1 MRQLKIIFLSNDI
14 LSLINNLI
22 LLCNNNTLILTN
34 KTILIFNLLMFCINC
49 NQKSFYQPDPRFRRW
64 FHSLSLRIKTTI
76 IFIVI
81 EQTKHRRSLTINMIT
96 VVVHLFCTIFS
107 AQRGC
112 DTTTNFCNEMHILL
126 MIYNLDFPSIEQI
139 SY

>member
-1 MRQLKIIFLSNDI
+1 MRQLKIIFSSNDI
-14 LSLINNLI
+14 LIPINKLV
-22 LLCNNNTLILTN
+22 LLCNNTLIFTN
-34 KTILIFNLLMFCINC
+34 KTILIFNLLMFALNAIRKVFIS
-49 NQKSFYQPDPRFRRW
+49 QTPGLVR
-64 FHSLSLRIKTTI
+64 SLSLRIKTTI

-112 DTTTNFCNEMHILL
+112 DTTKNFCNEMHIVV

-139 SY
+139 SH